1 MIPER
6 FISQLLDRA
15 DIVDVV
21 GRYVPLKKAG
31 KNYQACC
38 PFHKEKTP
46 SFSVS
51 PTKQFYKCFGCGV
64 SGNAIGFLMRY
75 EGLEF
80 PEAVEK
86 LAGFYG
92 MDVPKERRSPRDIER
107 EVRQKSLTEYMAD
120 AARYYASE
128 LSRSEKAINYLK
140 GRGITGETAAKF
152 GLGYAPEG
160 WHALQKLWGDRYS
173 APELVECGLLIQKN
187 DKRYDA
193 YRDRLMFPIR
203 NVKGQVI
210 GFGARTFKK
219 DEQPKYINSPETP
232 IYHKGRELYGLY
244 EGREF
249 IHRKGRAIV
258 CEGYMDVIQLSQAGF
273 EESVAALGTSIT
285 SEHVQKLLKISDKV
299 YFSFDGD
306 TAGRKAA
313 RRALEA
319 ALPVITDVQKA
330 SFILL
335 PPEHDP
341 DSLIKAEGP
350 EAFEREIRRALGL
363 VDFAKSVLLEGKD
376 LLYAEDRAKVVAEGK
391 AFALQLTNAPMLRIA
406 LIEEI
411 AGIARVSSDEIL
423 RQYGLMA
430 AAPAPA
436 TSGGRFSSYGSGF
449 SQGDYGSRRN
459 FGGQYG
465 GSYGGNYGDRYGTQ
479 YGGRYERFGRN
490 RWGRDRWPAEPKVA
504 VTDFRERILQCLLAH
519 PTLINEFGGVIE
531 EEFLGSTQPVAQ
543 QIIEVWRAAAVL
555 EDEAPGANHAATL
568 LSILSESDWANVYE
582 ELLAGEMLLDTPEEC
597 ARLEVRRN
605 FLTLELER
613 LKLRMQTFHVR
624 DEEERDAFQKLLDRK
639 IEVER
644 LLAETQKAEFQ
655 YRVRRDMEKS
665 YEYLQQRDRK
675 ERHGG
680 GMVLDKNPKVRALQE
695 MLFGMKAEDE
705 EKKLVS
711 PEGLTADAAGV
722 TDGARKTGEA
732 PKSAVVEALTALRS
746 RRHAAPEN
754 GVSAGES
761 WLDEAAPLPDDVP
774 ADMLANDGY
783 AEADAADLEEEDV
796 PFTFDDDTPN
806 EFE

>member
-51 PTKQFYKCFGCGV
+51 PTKQFFKCFGCGV
-64 SGNAIGFLMRY
+64 AGNAIGFLMRY

-86 LAGFYG
+86 LAGFYN
-92 MDVPKERRSPRDIER
+92 MEVPRERRSPRDIER
-107 EVRQKSLTEYMAD
+107 ETRQKSLTEYMAD
-120 AARYYASE
+120 AARYYAGE
-128 LSRSEKAINYLK
+128 LKKSEKAINYLK
-140 GRGITGETAAKF
+140 GRGISGETAAKF
-152 GLGYAPEG
+152 HLGYAPEG
-160 WHALQKLWGDRYS
+160 WHALQKLWGERYGS
-173 APELVECGLLIQKN
+173 PELVECGLLIEKN
-187 DKRYDA
+187 DRRYDA

-203 NVKGQVI
+203 NVKGHVI

-232 IYHKGRELYGLY
+232 IYHKGRELYGLF

-285 SEHVQKLLKISDKV
+285 SEHVQKLLKISDQV
-299 YFSFDGD
+299 FFSFDGD

-330 SFILL
+330 AFILL

-363 VDFAKSVLLEGKD
+363 VDFAKSLLLDGKD

-391 AFALQLTNAPMLRIA
+391 AFALQMTKAPMLRLA

-411 AGIARVSSDEIL
+411 AAIARVSTDEIQ
-423 RQYGLMA
+423 RQYGLVTPPPAVAMP
-430 AAPAPA
+430 PAPRPRYD
-436 TSGGRFSSYGSGF
+436 GRFRPQGTGYGS
-449 SQGDYGSRRN
+449 
-459 FGGQYG
+459 FGG
-465 GSYGGNYGDRYGTQ
+465 
-479 YGGRYERFGRN
+479 YERPGYGFP
-490 RWGRDRWPAEPKVA
+490 RWQRREYYAPEPRITVA
-504 VTDFRERILQCLLAH
+504 DFRERILQLLLAH
-519 PTLINEFGGVIE
+519 PVLINEFSGVIE
-531 EEFLGSTQPVAQ
+531 EEFLGSNQPVAQ

-555 EDEAPGANHAATL
+555 EDEAPGSNHAATL
-568 LSILSESDWANVYE
+568 LSLLSESEWASVYE
-582 ELLAGEMLLDTPEEC
+582 ELLAGEMLLETPEEG
-597 ARLEVRRN
+597 ARLEIRRN

-613 LKLRMQTFHVR
+613 VKLRVQTLVVR
-624 DEEERDAFQKLLDRK
+624 DEKDEAELRRMVERKTELDRL
-639 IEVER
+639 IS
-644 LLAETQKAEFQ
+644 ETQKAEFQ
-655 YRVRRDMEKS
+655 YRLRRDTEKA
-665 YEYLQQRDRK
+665 YEYLQKRDRK
-675 ERHGG
+675 EGHGG
-680 GMVLDKNPKVRALQE
+680 GMVLDKNPKVRALQA
-695 MLFGMKAEDE
+695 MLFGMKPEDE
-705 EKKLVS
+705 ATSEA
-711 PEGLTADAAGV
+711 EGAAQP
-722 TDGARKTGEA
+722 AQAA
-732 PKSAVVEALTALRS
+732 PAKPSAVVEALQALRS
-746 RRHAAPEN
+746 RRAAPAEN
-754 GVSAGES
+754 GVSADEN
-761 WLDEAAPLPDDVP
+761 WLDDNAPPPDDVP
-774 ADMLANDGY
+774 ADYLSTADG
-783 AEADAADLEEEDV
+783 EEEDV
-796 PFTFDDDTPN
+796 PYTFDDDAPSDDY
-806 EFE
+806 

>member
-1 MIPER
+1 MIPEG

-31 KNYQACC
+31 RNYLACC

-86 LAGFYG
+86 LAGFYN

-107 EVRQKSLTEYMAD
+107 EVRQKSLVDYMAD
-120 AARYYASE
+120 AARYYAGE

-152 GLGYAPEG
+152 HLGYAPEG
-160 WHALQKLWGDRYS
+160 WHALQKLWGDRYR
-173 APELVECGLLIQKN
+173 APELVECGLLI
-187 DKRYDA
+187 DKGDRRYDA

-203 NVKGQVI
+203 NTKGQVI

-306 TAGRKAA
+306 AAGRKAA

-319 ALPVITDVQKA
+319 CLPVITDIQRA

-350 EAFEREIRRALGL
+350 EAFEREIRHALGL

-391 AFALQLTNAPMLRIA
+391 AFALTLSHAPMLRLA

-411 AGIARVSSDEIL
+411 ASIARVSSDEIQ
-423 RQYGLMA
+423 RQYGLVA
-430 AAPAPA
+430 AQPRPAE
-436 TSGGRFSSYGSGF
+436 RSGF
-449 SQGDYGSRRN
+449 TRPNTGDRWGGGGFRRPWNGGYGHA
-459 FGGQYG
+459 GGYANSYG
-465 GSYGGNYGDRYGTQ
+465 GSYGNYGAS
-479 YGGRYERFGRN
+479 
-490 RWGRDRWPAEPKVA
+490 RWVRPRWQPAEPKVA
-504 VTDFRERILQCLLAH
+504 VKDFRERILQCLLAH
-519 PTLINEFGGVIE
+519 PVLINEFAGVIE
-531 EEFLGSTQPVAQ
+531 EEFLASPQPVAQ
-543 QIIEVWRAAAVL
+543 QIVEVWRAAAVL
-555 EDEAPGANHAATL
+555 EDESPGSCHAATL
-568 LSILSESDWANVYE
+568 LSALSESEWASHYE
-582 ELLAGEMLLDTPEEC
+582 ELLSGEMVLETPEEG

-605 FLTLELER
+605 FLTLEQER
-613 LKLRMQTFHVR
+613 LKLRMQTLVIR
-624 DEEERDAFQKLLDRK
+624 DDADREEFKKL
-639 IEVER
+639 IER
-644 LLAETQKAEFQ
+644 LGEVHRLIAETQRAEGQ
-655 YRVRRDMEKS
+655 YRIRRDMEKS
-665 YEYLQQRDRK
+665 YEYLQQRDKK
-675 ERHGG
+675 ERRSGA
-680 GMVLDKNPKVRALQE
+680 MVLDSNPKVRALQE
-695 MLFGMKAEDE
+695 KLFGMKAEDAAP
-705 EKKLVS
+705 V
-711 PEGLTADAAGV
+711 AAGAAAAAGDAPV
-722 TDGARKTGEA
+722 PSTKPLSPVAAALSNFRAHRSVPAPEA
-732 PKSAVVEALTALRS
+732 P
-746 RRHAAPEN
+746 
-754 GVSAGES
+754 SAGEE
-761 WLDEAAPLPDDVP
+761 WLDESAPWSDDVP
-774 ADMLANDGY
+774 ADVYVESD
-783 AEADAADLEEEDV
+783 EEEDI
-796 PFTFDDDTPN
+796 PYTFDDSTPEE
-806 EFE
+806 EF

>member
-51 PTKQFYKCFGCGV
+51 PTKQFFKCFGCGV
-64 SGNAIGFLMRY
+64 AGNAIGFLMRY

-86 LAGFYG
+86 LAGFYN
-92 MDVPKERRSPRDIER
+92 MEVPRERRSPRDIER
-107 EVRQKSLTEYMAD
+107 ETRQKSLTEYMAD
-120 AARYYASE
+120 AARYYAGE
-128 LSRSEKAINYLK
+128 LKKSEKAINYLK

-152 GLGYAPEG
+152 HLGYAPEG
-160 WHALQKLWGDRYS
+160 WHALQKLWGERYGS
-173 APELVECGLLIQKN
+173 PELVECGLLI
-187 DKRYDA
+187 DKGDRRYDA

-203 NVKGQVI
+203 NVKGHVI

-232 IYHKGRELYGLY
+232 IYHKGRELYGLF

-285 SEHVQKLLKISDKV
+285 SEHVQKLLKISDQV

-306 TAGRKAA
+306 AAGRKAA

-330 SFILL
+330 AFILL

-363 VDFAKSVLLEGKD
+363 VDFAKSLLLDGKD

-391 AFALQLTNAPMLRIA
+391 TFALQMTKAPMLRLA

-411 AGIARVSSDEIL
+411 AAIARVPTDEIQ
-423 RQYGLMA
+423 RQYGLVT
-430 AAPAPA
+430 PAPA
-436 TSGGRFSSYGSGF
+436 VAITPAPRPRYDGRFRPQGLGYGA
-449 SQGDYGSRRN
+449 
-459 FGGQYG
+459 FGGY
-465 GSYGGNYGDRYGTQ
+465 D
-479 YGGRYERFGRN
+479 RFGYGAP
-490 RWGRDRWPAEPKVA
+490 RWQRREYYAPEPRITVA
-504 VTDFRERILQCLLAH
+504 DFRERILQLLLAH
-519 PTLINEFGGVIE
+519 PVLISEFSGVIE
-531 EEFLGSTQPVAQ
+531 EEFLGSSQPVAQ

-555 EDEAPGANHAATL
+555 EDEAPGSNHAATL
-568 LSILSESDWANVYE
+568 LSLLSESEWASVYE
-582 ELLAGEMLLDTPEEC
+582 ELLAGEMLLETPEEG
-597 ARLEVRRN
+597 ARLEIRRN

-613 LKLRMQTFHVR
+613 VKLRVQTLVVR
-624 DEEERDAFQKLLDRK
+624 DEKDEAELRRMVERKTELDRL
-639 IEVER
+639 I
-644 LLAETQKAEFQ
+644 AETQKAEFQ
-655 YRVRRDMEKS
+655 YRLRRDTEKA
-665 YEYLQQRDRK
+665 YEYLQKRDRK
-675 ERHGG
+675 EGHGG

-695 MLFGMKAEDE
+695 MLFGMKPGDEDAPE
-705 EKKLVS
+705 ESAS
-711 PEGLTADAAGV
+711 PKPAQAAPG
-722 TDGARKTGEA
+722 K
-732 PKSAVVEALTALRS
+732 PSAVVEALQALRS
-746 RRHAAPEN
+746 RRSVPAEN
-754 GVSAGES
+754 GVSAGEN
-761 WLDEAAPLPDDVP
+761 WLDDNAPPSEDVP
-774 ADMLANDGY
+774 ADYLST
-783 AEADAADLEEEDV
+783 AEGEEEDV
-796 PFTFDDDTPN
+796 PYTFDDDAPSDDY
-806 EFE
+806 